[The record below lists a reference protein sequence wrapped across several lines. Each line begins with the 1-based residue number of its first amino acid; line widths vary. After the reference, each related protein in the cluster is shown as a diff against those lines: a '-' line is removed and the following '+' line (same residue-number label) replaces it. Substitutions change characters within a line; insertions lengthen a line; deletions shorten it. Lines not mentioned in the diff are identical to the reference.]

1 MVGGRHTARSKVA
14 LKLLPAEFTEDSE
27 RVRRFTQEAK
37 AASALNHPNIISVY
51 DIGECETGRFIVMEF
66 VAGSTLRSVIA
77 KDNSLET
84 LFTLGAQMARA
95 LSAAHAAG
103 ITHRDI
109 KPDNIM
115 VRDDGYVKMLD
126 FGLARLLPTTASD
139 PEAMTLAQQTTPGT
153 VMGTLAY
160 MSPEQAS
167 GQTVGSAS
175 DVFALGIVL
184 YELATGSHPFKSE
197 TMIGYL
203 HAITSQTAAVD
214 DESEISSC
222 RPHLMI

>member
-1 MVGGRHTARSKVA
+1 MGVVWLAEDTRLGRKVA
-14 LKLLPAEFTEDSE
+14 PKLLPAEFTEDSE

-51 DIGECETGRFIVMEF
+51 DIGECDTGRFIVMES
-66 VAGSTLRSVIA
+66 VDGRTLRSVIA

-126 FGLARLLPTTASD
+126 FGLARLLPTTSA
-139 PEAMTLAQQTTPGT
+139 ATTRRRGRLNGNTLMSRT
-153 VMGTLAY
+153 VSVLAIQLLQ
-160 MSPEQAS
+160 S
-167 GQTVGSAS
+167 
-175 DVFALGIVL
+175 
-184 YELATGSHPFKSE
+184 
-197 TMIGYL
+197 
-203 HAITSQTAAVD
+203 TSSRHGRLF
-214 DESEISSC
+214 EHS
-222 RPHLMI
+222 